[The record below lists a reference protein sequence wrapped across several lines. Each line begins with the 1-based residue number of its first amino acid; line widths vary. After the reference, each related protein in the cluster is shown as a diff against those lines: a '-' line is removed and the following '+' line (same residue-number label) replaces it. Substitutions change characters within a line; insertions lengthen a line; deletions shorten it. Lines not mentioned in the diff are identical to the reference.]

1 MYPYRSDHWGY
12 FCVWR
17 RFSKQETKCA
27 NRCGPCAQL
36 PLGPARG
43 CVHATGAPRGGQGS
57 APASV
62 LPAAGRPRTWAE
74 GQHAPSLLGNVGQ
87 TVRASYKS
95 YRRWEVIWLGAK
107 DASYL
112 NCCSMVVFILFIYLF
127 MSGQEPYPWIHQQ
140 YCFITP
146 SAKMSGCWHY
156 ANTSAIISNDMEG
169 IMLACQ
175 KASSG
180 KNK

>member
-62 LPAAGRPRTWAE
+62 LLAAGRPRTWAE

-112 NCCSMVVFILFIYLF
+112 ICCSMVVFIYLFIYLWGDR
-127 MSGQEPYPWIHQQ
+127 SHIPGYINSTVLLLLLLKWV
-140 YCFITP
+140 
-146 SAKMSGCWHY
+146 AV
-156 ANTSAIISNDMEG
+156 G
-169 IMLACQ
+169 IMQ
-175 KASSG
+175 IPQR
-180 KNK
+180 